1 MSDYQD
7 LSRDQIVMGFVAS
20 CVEDVA
26 NRLGVAPA
34 EIYRR
39 MDAVQM
45 IDGYLMAFYETLH
58 TESRENLT
66 DSLIDLLK
74 RREVQKDLTNKQV
87 VRQILLWQQIGCI
100 VVALAN
106 KLGITYKKALD
117 MFYASRTSERL
128 HDERSGLYLMSDGYI
143 VDEVLME
150 QQGR

>member
-34 EIYRR
+34 DIYRR

-74 RREVQKDLTNKQV
+74 RREE
-87 VRQILLWQQIGCI
+87 
-100 VVALAN
+100 
-106 KLGITYKKALD
+106 KK
-117 MFYASRTSERL
+117 
-128 HDERSGLYLMSDGYI
+128 
-143 VDEVLME
+143 
-150 QQGR
+150 

>member
-26 NRLGVAPA
+26 NRLSAAPA

-45 IDGYLMAFYETLH
+45 IDGYLMTFYETLH

-74 RREVQKDLTNKQV
+74 RREE
-87 VRQILLWQQIGCI
+87 
-100 VVALAN
+100 
-106 KLGITYKKALD
+106 KK
-117 MFYASRTSERL
+117 
-128 HDERSGLYLMSDGYI
+128 
-143 VDEVLME
+143 
-150 QQGR
+150 